1 MKHPPRTFARLS
13 PLAILILI
21 LLAAIAR
28 GAPPNVVL
36 FLVDDLGYGDL
47 SSYGHPTI
55 KTPNIDGIG
64 ERGIRLTSYY
74 AAAPSCSPSRAA
86 LLTGRYPLRVGL
98 PRVLGPETTLGIPAA
113 ELTLAEA
120 LKEKGYRTA
129 AIGKWHV
136 GHA

>member
-13 PLAILILI
+13 SLAILILF

-36 FLVDDLGYGDL
+36 FEVDDLSYGDQ
-47 SSYGHPTI
+47 SACGHPTI
-55 KTPNIDGIG
+55 KTQNIGGIG

-98 PRVLGPETTLGIPAA
+98 PRVRGPETTLGRPAA

-120 LKEKGYRTA
+120 LKEKDRKSTRLNSS
-129 AIGKWHV
+129 HV
-136 GHA
+136 QI